1 MMGPEKPK
9 KGGLFMWKKHVAAV
23 EKHRQLIFDTL
34 DHIWHNPESG
44 YREWK
49 THAHMA
55 AQFEALGYD
64 LICAGDIPGFYTVL
78 DTGRPGPEVLVLG
91 ELDSLIVAG
100 HPDADPET
108 GAAHACGHA
117 AQCAALVGIAAALK
131 EPEALEGLCGRIRL
145 CAVPAEE
152 LIEIEYRLQL
162 KEQGV
167 IRYMG
172 GKPEFLHRGYFDGV
186 DLAFMVH
193 TGAGTHF
200 GIEDG
205 NVGCLSKRVVYKGV
219 SAHAGGSPWKGVN
232 ALYAAQQGLG
242 AINAIRETFQEKDYI
257 RVHPIITC
265 GGGAVNAIPHEVVLE
280 SYIRGLTFAG
290 IADANRRVNRALTG
304 AALSLG
310 ANIDI
315 QDTPGY
321 APVRQDPGLRAV
333 AQQASELMGIPFVYE
348 HRVSTGSTD
357 MGDLSGIMPAVH
369 LHGGGA
375 AGNSHGT
382 DYRIADPELACVES
396 AKWQITM
403 LHLLLENG
411 AQWAQEILAAYEPTF
426 ASARE
431 YLDYIDA
438 MTCSGDRITYTDTGA
453 EVKL

>member
-1 MMGPEKPK
+1 
-9 KGGLFMWKKHVAAV
+9 MWKKHVAAV

-117 AQCAALVGIAAALK
+117 AQCAALVGIAAALQ

-152 LIEIEYRLQL
+152 LIEIDYRLQL
-162 KEQGV
+162 RQQGV

-172 GKPEFLHRGYFDGV
+172 GKTEFLHRGYFDGV

-193 TGAGTHF
+193 TEGGSEF
-200 GIEDG
+200 VSKSGMI
-205 NVGCLSKRVVYKGV
+205 GCLSKKVTYSGR
-219 SAHAGGSPWKGVN
+219 SAHAGGAPWRGIN
-232 ALYAAQQGLG
+232 ALYAAQQGLS
-242 AINAIRETFQEKDYI
+242 AVNAIRETFQEKDYV
-257 RVHPIITC
+257 RVHPIITA
-265 GGGAVNAIPHEVVLE
+265 GGSAVNAIPDRVTLE
-280 SYIRGLTFAG
+280 SYVRSGNFA
-290 IADANRRVNRALTG
+290 ALSDANARVNRALIG

-310 ANIDI
+310 ANVDI

-321 APVRQDPGLRAV
+321 APLRQDPGLAGL
-333 AQQASELMGIPFVYE
+333 AEEAAAALEIPFR
-348 HRVSTGSTD
+348 HIPTPSTGSTD
-357 MGDLSGIMPAVH
+357 MGDVSQVMPA
-369 LHGGGA
+369 LHPCCPGA
-375 AGNSHGT
+375 AGVSHGS
-382 DYRIADPELACVES
+382 DYRIADPDLACVGS
-396 AKWQITM
+396 ARWQLMM
-403 LHLLLENG
+403 LHLLLENDARRAKKIVEDYVSDFG
-411 AQWAQEILAAYEPTF
+411 DL
-426 ASARE
+426 RE
-431 YLDYIDA
+431 YLDYLD
-438 MTCSGDRITYTDTGA
+438 TYVCRGDRIRYTDSGA
-453 EVKL
+453 EVTL